1 MKTYLLL
8 IVLFISPVIL
18 KSQTSG
24 IRVIGNYGIEE
35 SISSIMAR
43 QILGVQHVKSI
54 EAEKELHY
62 PDRRNLPQNPNS
74 LNVSSYSS
82 ASNKLNR
89 MNQVNATTPLTKGV
103 NFTGATFTTTGANST
118 PPDNMGYVGP
128 TQYIVVV
135 NGQIITYNKTTGAA
149 DGALNTSLDNFFAS
163 VKSYTSTCDPRVR
176 YDRLSKRWF
185 FLDIDLPSV
194 NNRVL
199 IGVSAD
205 SIITAST
212 VMKFFYYQ
220 QSGSVFL
227 DYPTLGI
234 DANALYIGGNL
245 FNSSGTFTGTTAL
258 VVQKSSIL
266 GSGPMVSKAFSVGTS
281 TSGLYTPQGVDNL
294 YDPAS
299 TEGYFIGI
307 DAVAYGQLD
316 LIRVSNPGS
325 TSPSISTT
333 VTFSVPTTYTPGIT
347 NTDNAQYCD
356 SKPGGTGN
364 RLDVDDER
372 LMSAMIRNGHLW
384 TAHHIEVTNA
394 GVGSSSGTRIGT
406 RWYDIKNY
414 STGLTPA
421 LNQSGTVYSNT
432 LTSTRD
438 KNYIYPTISVNG
450 QGHALI
456 GFTTVGYYSYANA
469 GYTYRFAA
477 DPLGTTQVPDSNT
490 ASSTAYNFT
499 HSIETSTASHRWGD
513 YSMTECD
520 PSDDM
525 SIWTIE
531 EFCDASNSYGC
542 NVTQLKAPAPPTFT
556 SVTPSTL
563 GPGSNLTLVIKGDTT
578 TGLGFYE
585 PGSGFSKHISASVD
599 GNITVNSITYNSP
612 STVTL
617 NVTTTSGTD
626 GVRTITITNPD
637 GQVIS
642 NSSLFTYNSL
652 LPVELV
658 SFKGQIVK
666 HNQIK
671 LSWSTATEINSNKF
685 EIERSSVNSD
695 WKVVGSIYAAGNS
708 NSTKQYSYTD
718 KFNFEQGLYSYRLKE
733 YDNDGMYKYFNAIQV
748 NYNQLPD
755 QFGLAQNYPNPFN
768 PSTTINYSLPYS
780 SKVKLNVYNAIG
792 ENVAELFNGVQEAGY
807 HNVNFN
813 ASLLPSGVYF
823 YSIQTNSVD
832 GTQNF
837 SNTKKMMLLK

>member
-1 MKTYLLL
+1 MK
-8 IVLFISPVIL
+8 IFILFIFIMIVPVL
-18 KSQTSG
+18 LYSQITG
-24 IRVIGNYGIEE
+24 ISTNGANAVEE
-35 SISSIMAR
+35 TISSIMAR

-54 EAEKELHY
+54 EAEKELQY

-74 LNVSSYSS
+74 INASSYSS
-82 ASNKLNR
+82 SSNEMNGI
-89 MNQVNATTPLTKGV
+89 NQVKATTTLTKGV

-128 TQYIVVV
+128 TQFIVVV
-135 NGQIITYNKTTGAA
+135 NGQIISYNKTTGVA

-163 VKSYTSTCDPRVR
+163 VKSYTTTCDPRVR

-185 FLDIDLPSV
+185 FLDIDLPAT

-205 SIITAST
+205 SIISAST

-220 QSGSVFL
+220 QSGSDFF

-234 DANALYIGGNL
+234 DANAIYIGGNL
-245 FNSSGTFTGTTAL
+245 FNSSGTFVGTTAI
-258 VVQKSSIL
+258 VVQKSSIM
-266 GSGPMVSKAFSVGTS
+266 GSGSIVSKAFSVGTS
-281 TSGLYTPQGVDNL
+281 SSGLYTPQGVDNL

-299 TEGYFIGI
+299 TEGYFIGV
-307 DAVAYGQLD
+307 DAGVYGQLD

-325 TSPSISTT
+325 ATPSISTT

-347 NTDNAQYCD
+347 NTDGAQYCD

-394 GVGSSSGTRIGT
+394 GVGSSSGTRIGA

-421 LNQSGTVYSNT
+421 LNQSGTVYSNS
-432 LTSTRD
+432 LTNTRD

-469 GYTYRFAA
+469 GYTFR
-477 DPLGTTQVPDSNT
+477 LGSSTAGTMQAPDSNT

-499 HSIETSTASHRWGD
+499 HSIENSTDTHRWGD

-525 SIWTIE
+525 TFWTIQ
-531 EFCDASNSYGC
+531 EFCDVANSYGC
-542 NVTQLKAPAPPTFT
+542 RVTQLNAPAPPTSIT
-556 SVTPSTL
+556 VTPSTL
-563 GPGSNLTLVIKGDTT
+563 GPGSNLSLVIKGDTT

-585 PGSGFSKHISASVD
+585 PGSGFTKHISASID
-599 GNITVNSITYNSP
+599 GSIVVNSITYNSP

-617 NVTTTSGTD
+617 NITTTGGTN
-626 GVRTITITNPD
+626 GLRTITITNPD
-637 GQVIS
+637 GQVMS
-642 NSSLFTYNSL
+642 NSSLFTYNSS

-658 SFKGQIVK
+658 SFKGEIVK
-666 HNQIK
+666 YNQIK

-685 EIERSSVNSD
+685 NIERSTGNSD
-695 WKVVGSIYAAGNS
+695 WTLIGSVYAAGNS
-708 NSTKQYSYTD
+708 NSTKTYSFND
-718 KFNFEQGLYSYRLKE
+718 KSNFQEGLYLYRLKE
-733 YDNDGMYKYFNAIQV
+733 YDNDGNFKYFNTIEV

-755 QFGLAQNYPNPFN
+755 QFELAQNYPNPFN
-768 PSTTINYSLPYS
+768 PSTTISYSLPYS
-780 SKVKLNVYNAIG
+780 SMVKLNVFNAIG
-792 ENVAELFNGVQEAGY
+792 EKVGQLFNGVQEAGY

-813 ASLLPSGVYF
+813 ASSLPSGVYF

-837 SNTKKMMLLK
+837 TSTKKMMLLK